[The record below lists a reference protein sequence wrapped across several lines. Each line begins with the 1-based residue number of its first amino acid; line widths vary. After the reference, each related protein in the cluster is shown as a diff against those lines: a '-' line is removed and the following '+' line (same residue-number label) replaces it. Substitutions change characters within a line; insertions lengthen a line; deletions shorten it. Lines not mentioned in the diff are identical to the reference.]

1 MPFMEEIDINSIK
14 VDDNK
19 KINIELSTADEALIA
34 ELVEKINEYCPERIV
49 KISSKYKKLVK
60 VNIFKELFNNHKL
73 NKSELEFI
81 SDKSAD
87 NIVDIVNE
95 LLGNKNIKE
104 AENFINSLKINDMDK
119 AILNLLSDEFLKKLG
134 IERPK
139 QEEPE
144 KPVEPAVPE
153 EPAEPS
159 KPNEEPAEPDKPEVP
174 EEPEKPAEPKEEEP
188 VQPEPEKPV
197 EPEYTPI
204 SEEAIDVIVKN
215 IKELIDNG
223 KTDEVN
229 NYLDSIKLNDKDR
242 AIVNER
248 VDKFIKE
255 YKPVEPEKPTE
266 PEIEEPVQPEPEK
279 PVEPEKPSEPEKP
292 GEEPTEP
299 DKPEVPNEDEK
310 PVEPETPEE
319 SGKPADPKENEP
331 DDTEILTPVDPNKP
345 EEPKEKEFTELTTEV
360 LNNIVDT
367 VTLMITAGR
376 NSTEINEYLDTVKL
390 KEEDRKTVDNIIKK
404 LVEELNKPEPE
415 QPHEPEIEEPTK
427 PEVPEEPEKPADPKE
442 EEPVQPE
449 PETPNDDE
457 VTYKNRYKKFN
468 NQEGVSFDKIR
479 EKFLKLINDERATK
493 NLPPL
498 EYNERLQKGTE
509 QRSQELADFGSIRTG
524 ENKDQKH
531 KRPNGED
538 SFRTAFDYLPNYK
551 ANFASYLGENLA
563 SIDLPELDNVELVK
577 ESANKEL
584 FNEETVAKIFFTM
597 WKNSPGHY
605 KNFMKENYKTMWLEI
620 RISEEA
626 YDKDYGNGNYS
637 TRLVV
642 GTQILSICDEEDFKR
657 MEELEDRNNPKKSED
672 TNDKKEPTES
682 EVTEES
688 IAPKEEPAIQDDSE
702 ELEEVEPLK
711 EVAEVEVTDKDSII
725 EEETN
730 N

>member
-1 MPFMEEIDINSIK
+1 MNRKRFLALVMAIVMIATTINVKADTFKNMVNSIERLDENELVSEITDKNKEFIISLRTEIVNGRVVMPFMEEVDINSIK
-14 VDDNK
+14 IDDNK
-19 KINIELSTADEALIA
+19 KINIELSTDNETLIA

-60 VNIFKELFNNHKL
+60 VNIFKELFNNHKS

-81 SDKSAD
+81 SDESAD

-95 LLGNKNIKE
+95 LLGNKNIEE
-104 AENFINSLKINDMDK
+104 AENFINNLKINDMDK
-119 AILNLLSDEFLKKLG
+119 VILNLLSDEFLKKLG
-134 IERPK
+134 IERPN
-139 QEEPE
+139 QEKDNNPDESEPE
-144 KPVEPAVPE
+144 KPVEPTDPE
-153 EPAEPS
+153 IEEPTKPETPAEP
-159 KPNEEPAEPDKPEVP
+159 
-174 EEPEKPAEPKEEEP
+174 
-188 VQPEPEKPV
+188 
-197 EPEYTPI
+197 EYVPI
-204 SEEAIDVIVKN
+204 SEEAIDIIVKN

-223 KTDEVN
+223 KADEVN
-229 NYLDSIKLNDKDR
+229 NYLNSIKLNDKDR
-242 AIVNER
+242 VIVNER

-266 PEIEEPVQPEPEK
+266 PEVPE
-279 PVEPEKPSEPEKP
+279 EPEKPSEP
-292 GEEPTEP
+292 
-299 DKPEVPNEDEK
+299 
-310 PVEPETPEE
+310 
-319 SGKPADPKENEP
+319 KE

-360 LNNIVDT
+360 LNDIVDT
-367 VTLMITAGR
+367 VTLMITTGR
-376 NSTEINEYLDTVKL
+376 NSAEINEYLDTVKL
-390 KEEDRKTVDNIIKK
+390 KEEDRKTVDNIVKK

-415 QPHEPEIEEPTK
+415 QPHEPEIEEPS
-427 PEVPEEPEKPADPKE
+427 EPETPDKPDSPKE

-449 PETPNDDE
+449 PEAPNDDE

-509 QRSQELADFGSIRTG
+509 QRSKELADFGSIRTG

-551 ANFASYLGENLA
+551 ANLASYLGENLA

-577 ESANKEL
+577 ELANKEL
-584 FNEETVAKIFFTM
+584 FDEETVAKIFFTM

-657 MEELEDRNNPKKSED
+657 MEELEDRNAPKKSED
-672 TNDKKEPTES
+672 TDDKKEPTKS

-688 IAPKEEPAIQDDSE
+688 IAPKEEPAIQDDSK
-702 ELEEVEPLK
+702 ELKEVKPLK
-711 EVAEVEVTDKDSII
+711 EVAEVEVTDNDNII
-725 EEETN
+725 ED
-730 N
+730 